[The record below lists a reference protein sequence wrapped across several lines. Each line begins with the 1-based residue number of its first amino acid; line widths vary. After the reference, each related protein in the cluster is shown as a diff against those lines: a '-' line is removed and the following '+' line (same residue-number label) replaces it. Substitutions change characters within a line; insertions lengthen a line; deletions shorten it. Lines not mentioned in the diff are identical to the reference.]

1 LAYTPATDGRLT
13 TARRLGIGVALL
25 AAGCLT
31 GAQTMAQDL
40 AYQRWQRCDT
50 FSTIVLQRINTD
62 GRVIVAGRDTE
73 QSRFL
78 ACMAAEAREQR
89 RSKPDL
95 IVPDPIVNPLPR

>member
-1 LAYTPATDGRLT
+1 MAHAPAPPGRLI
-13 TARRLGIGVALL
+13 AAPRIGLGVAFL

-40 AYQRWQRCDT
+40 AFQRWRRCDT

-62 GRVIVAGRDTE
+62 GQVIVAGREPE
-73 QSRFL
+73 QDRFL
-78 ACMAAEAREQR
+78 RCMAEQAREQQ

-95 IVPDPIVNPLPR
+95 VVPDPIVNPLPR